1 MQFILKAFQEIEGLG
16 AASGLVYQQPHLYLI
31 SDYSS
36 YLYCYDLEQSQLN
49 KIALFADSREFIP
62 KPEKFDFE
70 AIVEYGNAL
79 LLLGSGSTPRRNSLV
94 RHDLS
99 DSDSQADQGSTGATR
114 QYDLSALYEKLRQ
127 TAQLNDDEL
136 NIEGA
141 IYHQSQWLLFQ
152 RGNGAQ
158 AQNGIFIVQG
168 NIIPDLS
175 LSGNDVRPDAS
186 IQSNNLVQAVEFV
199 PLQLPVVNRVPSGF
213 TDAILVGET
222 IYFLAS
228 AEKSGSTYQD
238 GEVLG
243 SYIGCMDLH
252 TKTIQDVQLIST
264 CHKFEGLTLYQQ
276 TLHKLEFLLCEDN
289 DTEQLNTTIYK
300 LTLAQD

>member
-1 MQFILKAFQEIEGLG
+1 MQFILKAFQEVEGLG
-16 AASGLVYQQPHLYLI
+16 AASGLVYQHPRLYLI

-36 YLYCYDLEQSQLN
+36 YLYCYELEQGQLN
-49 KIALFADSREFIP
+49 KIALFADSRDFIP

-70 AIVEYGNAL
+70 AILEYDNAL
-79 LLLGSGSTPRRNSLV
+79 LLLGSGSTPRRNALV

-99 DSDSQADQGSTGATR
+99 DSKANQGSSGVTR
-114 QYDLSALYEKLRQ
+114 QYDLSALYEKFRQ

-152 RGNGAQ
+152 RGNGTQ

-168 NIIPDLS
+168 NIVQDLI
-175 LSGNDVRPDAS
+175 LSGDVRPDGS
-186 IQSNNLVQAVEFV
+186 IQPNNIVQAIEFV
-199 PLQLPVVNRVPSGF
+199 PLQLPVVNQVSSGF

-222 IYFLAS
+222 IYFLAT
-228 AEKSGSTYQD
+228 AENSSSTYDD

-243 SYIGCMDLH
+243 SYIGYMDLN

-264 CHKFEGLTLYQQ
+264 CHKFEGLALYQQ
-276 TLHKLEFLLCEDN
+276 TPHKLEFLLCEDN
-289 DTEQLNTTIYK
+289 DTEQLSTTIYK

>member
-16 AASGLVYQQPHLYLI
+16 AASGLVYHQPRLYLI

-36 YLYCYDLEQSQLN
+36 YLYCYELEQGQLN

-70 AIVEYGNAL
+70 AIVKYGNAL

-94 RHDLS
+94 RHNL
-99 DSDSQADQGSTGATR
+99 SDSQADQGSTVATR

-127 TAQLNDDEL
+127 TAQLNDHEL

-141 IYHQSQWLLFQ
+141 VYHQSQWLLFQ

-168 NIIPDLS
+168 NLVSDLS

-186 IQSNNLVQAVEFV
+186 IHSNNIVQAVEFV
-199 PLQLPVVNRVPSGF
+199 PLQLPVVNHVPSGF

-228 AEKSGSTYQD
+228 AENSSSTYQD

-243 SYIGCMDLH
+243 SYIGCMDLN

-276 TLHKLEFLLCEDN
+276 TPHKLEFLLCEDN
-289 DTEQLNTTIYK
+289 DTEQLSTTIYK